1 VTAISLGDVSKYYGR
16 TAALASVSLTID
28 AGEIVGVIGPN
39 GAGKTTLLRVCAGLL
54 RPTAG
59 RVDRSGPP
67 ELTRYFGGERT
78 LPPQVSARRWYALF
92 DPAGASSVTRRRF
105 SVLSRGT
112 RQRLGL
118 AGTLSAANMAL
129 VLLDEPWEGL
139 DPDASRW
146 LSDELIHKRGA
157 GVAVVVSSHRIHD
170 LATVCD
176 RCVYL
181 VNGGLADEH
190 VECGNGLPHET
201 QVARLLDAFDR
212 ARGPA

>member
-1 VTAISLGDVSKYYGR
+1 
-16 TAALASVSLTID
+16 
-28 AGEIVGVIGPN
+28 
-39 GAGKTTLLRVCAGLL
+39 
-54 RPTAG
+54 
-59 RVDRSGPP
+59 
-67 ELTRYFGGERT
+67 
-78 LPPQVSARRWYALF
+78 
-92 DPAGASSVTRRRF
+92 
-105 SVLSRGT
+105 
-112 RQRLGL
+112 
-118 AGTLSAANMAL
+118 MAL

-146 LSDELIHKRGA
+146 LSDELIHKRAA

-190 VECGNGLPHET
+190 IECGNGLPHET
-201 QVARLLDAFDR
+201 LVARLLDAFDR